1 MNKNGIS
8 DFCCHKSVFKCHTL
22 RKLTPQCLQVSSAQT
37 EHDIGLP
44 SLSGAV
50 DRFIFDLC
58 KVVTLNANH
67 EKPKNQNAE
76 YLAGDTTHY
85 TFQFSVSLIHAVK
98 FLVISYLSLI

>member
-1 MNKNGIS
+1 MNIKNGIS

-22 RKLTPQCLQVSSAQT
+22 RKLTPQCLQVSDTQN

-50 DRFIFDLC
+50 DRFIFDFC

-67 EKPKNQNAE
+67 EKPKNQNAKS
-76 YLAGDTTHY
+76 LTCDSTH
-85 TFQFSVSLIHAVK
+85 FNSQCLMLLNFW
-98 FLVISYLSLI
+98 